1 MKTYIQSIFTLASF
15 YLITGCSSDSEAH
28 DDHAHEHG
36 SETEVMLS
44 TLQVEGMHLTTDV
57 LKERN
62 LGEYVEVNGQLE
74 VPPQNEASV
83 TAIIGAN
90 VTSIKVIE
98 GDKINK
104 GQVLAYLSHPDL
116 IKVQTDYINT
126 WSQMEYIEQD
136 YKRQE
141 KLYEENVSSGRDFQ
155 KAKSEY
161 LTKNG
166 QLKGLESQLKMMSL
180 DINKIQEGHLYEL
193 VPVRSPIEGFVRAVE
208 VKTGQFVQPQKEM
221 FEIVNID
228 HIHADFMV
236 FEKDIHKV
244 KKGQKIEFSVATIE
258 DKTLM
263 ATIHSVGK
271 AFEQDPKAIH
281 LHAEIENK
289 EGLLIPGMYVRGRI
303 LTSEEMVLAIPL
315 EGLTQQD
322 GKAYVFS
329 VNQKFSEGKATWI
342 FEPIEVIVGLKNDRF
357 AEVRTLMEFK
367 KGQLFAQNSAYILMA
382 ELKKEE
388 AEHSH

>member
-1 MKTYIQSIFTLASF
+1 MKTYINFIFTITALFMFTACSDASE
-15 YLITGCSSDSEAH
+15 TQ

-36 SETEVMLS
+36 SESEVLL
-44 TLQVEGMHLTTDV
+44 TALQVQGMGLQTDV

-62 LGEYVEVNGQLE
+62 LGEYVEANGQLE
-74 VPPQNEASV
+74 VPPQNESSV

-98 GDKINK
+98 GDKIDK

-126 WSQMEYIEQD
+126 WSQMDYIEQD
-136 YKRQE
+136 YNRQQ
-141 KLYEENVSSGRDFQ
+141 KLYDENVSSGREFQ

-161 LTKNG
+161 LTKMG
-166 QLKGLESQLKMMSL
+166 QLKGLESQLKMMGL
-180 DINKIQEGHLYEL
+180 NIKRIQDGHLYEL
-193 VPVRSPIEGFVRAVE
+193 VPVSSPIEGYVRSVD

-221 FEIVNID
+221 FEIVNIE

-236 FEKDIHKV
+236 FEKDIRKV
-244 KKGQKIEFSVATIE
+244 KKGQKIEFKVATIE
-258 DKTLM
+258 DKTLW

-303 LTSEEMVLAIPL
+303 MTTEEKVLTIPL
-315 EGLTQQD
+315 EGLAEQD
-322 GKAYVFS
+322 GKTFVFS
-329 VNQKFSEGKATWI
+329 VNQKFDNGKATWV
-342 FEPIEVIVGLKNDRF
+342 FTPIEVIVGLKSDDYIEVKLL
-357 AEVRTLMEFK
+357 AEYK
-367 KGQLFAQNSAYILMA
+367 QGQLFAQNNAYILMA

>member
-1 MKTYIQSIFTLASF
+1 MKTYINFIFTITALYMFTACSDASE
-15 YLITGCSSDSEAH
+15 TQ

-36 SETEVMLS
+36 SESEVLL
-44 TLQVEGMHLTTDV
+44 TALQVQGMGLQTDV

-62 LGEYVEVNGQLE
+62 LGEYVEANGQLE

-98 GDKINK
+98 GDKIDK

-126 WSQMEYIEQD
+126 WSQMDYIEQD
-136 YKRQE
+136 YNRQQ
-141 KLYEENVSSGRDFQ
+141 KLYDENVSSGREFQ

-161 LTKNG
+161 LTKMG
-166 QLKGLESQLKMMSL
+166 QLKGLESQLKMMGL
-180 DINKIQEGHLYEL
+180 NIKRIQDGHLYEL
-193 VPVRSPIEGFVRAVE
+193 VPVSSPIEGYVRSVD

-221 FEIVNID
+221 FEIVNIE

-236 FEKDIHKV
+236 FEKDIRKV
-244 KKGQKIEFSVATIE
+244 KKGQKIEFKVATIE
-258 DKTLM
+258 DKTLW

-303 LTSEEMVLAIPL
+303 MTTEEKVLTIPS
-315 EGLTQQD
+315 EGLAEQD
-322 GKAYVFS
+322 GKTFVFS
-329 VNQKFSEGKATWI
+329 VNQKFDNGKATWV
-342 FEPIEVIVGLKNDRF
+342 FTPIEVIVGLKSDDYIEVKLL
-357 AEVRTLMEFK
+357 AEYK
-367 KGQLFAQNSAYILMA
+367 QGQLFAQNNAYILMA

>member
-1 MKTYIQSIFTLASF
+1 MFTACSDASE
-15 YLITGCSSDSEAH
+15 TQ

-36 SETEVMLS
+36 SESEVLL
-44 TLQVEGMHLTTDV
+44 TALQVQGMGLQTDV

-62 LGEYVEVNGQLE
+62 LGEYVEANGQLE
-74 VPPQNEASV
+74 VPPQNESSV

-98 GDKINK
+98 GDKIDK

-126 WSQMEYIEQD
+126 WSQMDYIEQD
-136 YKRQE
+136 YNRQQ
-141 KLYEENVSSGRDFQ
+141 KLYDENVSSGREFQ

-161 LTKNG
+161 LTKMG
-166 QLKGLESQLKMMSL
+166 QLKGLESQLKMMGL
-180 DINKIQEGHLYEL
+180 NIKRIQDGHLYEL
-193 VPVRSPIEGFVRAVE
+193 VPVSSPIEGYVRSVD

-221 FEIVNID
+221 FEIVNIE

-236 FEKDIHKV
+236 FEKDIRKV
-244 KKGQKIEFSVATIE
+244 KKGQKIEFKVATIE
-258 DKTLM
+258 DKTLW

-303 LTSEEMVLAIPL
+303 MTTEEKVLTIPL
-315 EGLTQQD
+315 EGLAEQD
-322 GKAYVFS
+322 GKTFVFS
-329 VNQKFSEGKATWI
+329 VNQKFDNGKATWV
-342 FEPIEVIVGLKNDRF
+342 FTPIEVIVGLKSDDYIEVKLL
-357 AEVRTLMEFK
+357 AEYK
-367 KGQLFAQNSAYILMA
+367 QGQLFAQNNAYILMA